1 MKKDMTASR
10 DSVELVYHL
19 IYSGFLRAFD
29 LKMERTVPRFN
40 VLKRQIMN
48 KKTALQLL
56 REAVEQKAGR
66 KMATPK
72 DFNFLSEHIF
82 EEIHTRISPS
92 TLKRIWGYLQNDNTP
107 RSTSLNILANYV
119 GYDNWDRFLAS
130 AEKEYG
136 ILPEEQ
142 PSDRQPDTPI
152 KEQDFKERKSKLK
165 SIFLSAA
172 ALLIAA
178 VLFTAM
184 WHFFKSTDTSQQQTL
199 HKGQHSYATMDD
211 CLKLFGIITDK
222 KKHYQPIP
230 HLNNIYVWCP
240 TYQQPVWQ
248 NDGDSIQLL
257 PTITERWTPDPELG
271 IPQVQVNLYRSR
283 AYVKALANRE
293 LRLTFMR
300 GVIDSTFT
308 FLGVYRLSPRSN
320 EDSIVWERIAD
331 ECDLNNLGLLEQF
344 TPAPIPVNLE
354 IEDDSLFRSN
364 H

>member
-1 MKKDMTASR
+1 
-10 DSVELVYHL
+10 
-19 IYSGFLRAFD
+19 
-29 LKMERTVPRFN
+29 
-40 VLKRQIMN
+40 
-48 KKTALQLL
+48 
-56 REAVEQKAGR
+56 
-66 KMATPK
+66 MATPK
-72 DFNFLSEHIF
+72 DFDFLSERIF
-82 EEIHTRISPS
+82 EEVHEKVSST

-119 GYDNWDRFLAS
+119 GYADWDNFLAS

-136 ILPEEQ
+136 TLPEKHAQETIDEQ
-142 PSDRQPDTPI
+142 PKIPI
-152 KEQDFKERKSKLK
+152 EEPELKEPKSRLK
-165 SIFLSAA
+165 NFFLSTA
-172 ALLIAA
+172 ALLLAA
-178 VLFTAM
+178 VLITAM
-184 WHFFKSTDTSQQQTL
+184 WLFFKSTGTSQQQTL

-211 CLKLFGIITDK
+211 CLKLFGITTDK

-230 HLNNIYVWCP
+230 PLNNIYVWCP
-240 TYQQPVWQ
+240 TYHHPVWQ
-248 NDGDSIQLL
+248 NDGDSTLLL
-257 PTITERWTPDPELG
+257 PTITERWTPAPEQN
-271 IPQVQVNLYRSR
+271 IPQVQINLYRSR

-300 GVIDSTFT
+300 GIIDSTFT

-344 TPAPIPVNLE
+344 APAPIPPNLE

>member
-1 MKKDMTASR
+1 MM
-10 DSVELVYHL
+10 
-19 IYSGFLRAFD
+19 
-29 LKMERTVPRFN
+29 
-40 VLKRQIMN
+40 
-48 KKTALQLL
+48 
-56 REAVEQKAGR
+56 
-66 KMATPK
+66 TPK
-72 DFNFLSEHIF
+72 DFDFLSESIF

-119 GYDNWDRFLAS
+119 GYDDWDSFMAS

-136 ILPEEQ
+136 ILPEEPE
-142 PSDRQPDTPI
+142 PSDGQLDSSI
-152 KEQDFKERKSKLK
+152 NEQDFKKRKSKLK
-165 SIFLSAA
+165 SIFLASA
-172 ALLIAA
+172 ALLLAA

-184 WHFFKSTDTSQQQTL
+184 WLFFKSTDTSQQQTL
-199 HKGQHSYATMDD
+199 HKGLNSYATMDD
-211 CLKLFGIITDK
+211 CLKLFGITASS
-222 KKHYQPIP
+222 KKHYQAVPN
-230 HLNNIYVWCP
+230 LNNIYVWCP
-240 TYQQPVWQ
+240 TYHHPVWQ

-257 PTITERWTPDPELG
+257 PTITERWTPAPEQN
-271 IPQVQVNLYRSR
+271 IPQVQINLYRSR

-308 FLGVYRLSPRSN
+308 FLGVYRLSPRSS

-364 H
+364 Y

>member
-1 MKKDMTASR
+1 MM
-10 DSVELVYHL
+10 
-19 IYSGFLRAFD
+19 
-29 LKMERTVPRFN
+29 
-40 VLKRQIMN
+40 
-48 KKTALQLL
+48 
-56 REAVEQKAGR
+56 
-66 KMATPK
+66 TPK
-72 DFNFLSEHIF
+72 DFDFLSESIF

-119 GYDNWDRFLAS
+119 GYDDWDSFMAS

-136 ILPEEQ
+136 ILHEEPE
-142 PSDRQPDTPI
+142 PSDGQLDSSI
-152 KEQDFKERKSKLK
+152 NEQDFKKRKSKLK
-165 SIFLSAA
+165 SIFLASA
-172 ALLIAA
+172 ALLLAA

-184 WHFFKSTDTSQQQTL
+184 WLFFKSTDTSQQQTL
-199 HKGQHSYATMDD
+199 HKGLNSYATMDD
-211 CLKLFGIITDK
+211 CLKLFGITASS
-222 KKHYQPIP
+222 KKHYQAVPN
-230 HLNNIYVWCP
+230 LNNIYVWCP
-240 TYQQPVWQ
+240 TYHHPVWQ

-257 PTITERWTPDPELG
+257 PTITERWTPNPELD

-354 IEDDSLFRSN
+354 IEDDSLFRTN

>member
-1 MKKDMTASR
+1 MM
-10 DSVELVYHL
+10 
-19 IYSGFLRAFD
+19 
-29 LKMERTVPRFN
+29 
-40 VLKRQIMN
+40 
-48 KKTALQLL
+48 
-56 REAVEQKAGR
+56 
-66 KMATPK
+66 TPK
-72 DFNFLSEHIF
+72 DFDFLSESIF

-107 RSTSLNILANYV
+107 RSSSLNILANYV
-119 GYDNWDRFLAS
+119 GYDDWDSFLAS

-136 ILPEEQ
+136 ILPEEPE
-142 PSDRQPDTPI
+142 PSDGQSDTPI
-152 KEQDFKERKSKLK
+152 NERDFKKRKSKLK
-165 SIFLSAA
+165 SIFLASV
-172 ALLIAA
+172 ALLLAA

-184 WHFFKSTDTSQQQTL
+184 WHFFKPTDTSQQQTL
-199 HKGQHSYATMDD
+199 HKGLNSYATMDD
-211 CLKLFGIITDK
+211 CLKLFGITAEQ
-222 KKHYQPIP
+222 KKHYQAVPN
-230 HLNNIYVWCP
+230 LNNIYVWCP
-240 TYQQPVWQ
+240 TYHHPVWQ

-344 TPAPIPVNLE
+344 APAPIPVNLE
-354 IEDDSLFRSN
+354 IEDDSLFRTN

>member
-1 MKKDMTASR
+1 
-10 DSVELVYHL
+10 
-19 IYSGFLRAFD
+19 
-29 LKMERTVPRFN
+29 
-40 VLKRQIMN
+40 MN

-56 REAVEQKAGR
+56 REEVEKKAGR
-66 KMATPK
+66 KMMTPK
-72 DFNFLSEHIF
+72 DFDFLSESIF

-119 GYDNWDRFLAS
+119 GYDDWDSFMAS

-136 ILPEEQ
+136 ILHEEPE
-142 PSDRQPDTPI
+142 PSDGQLDSSI
-152 KEQDFKERKSKLK
+152 NEQDFKKRKSKLK
-165 SIFLSAA
+165 SIFLASA
-172 ALLIAA
+172 ALLLAA

-184 WHFFKSTDTSQQQTL
+184 WLFFKSTDTSQQQTL
-199 HKGQHSYATMDD
+199 HKGLNSYATMDD
-211 CLKLFGIITDK
+211 CLKLFGITASS
-222 KKHYQPIP
+222 KKHYQAVPN
-230 HLNNIYVWCP
+230 LNNIYVWCP
-240 TYQQPVWQ
+240 TYHHPVWQ

-257 PTITERWTPDPELG
+257 PTITERWTPNPELD

-354 IEDDSLFRSN
+354 IEDDSLFRTN

>member
-1 MKKDMTASR
+1 
-10 DSVELVYHL
+10 
-19 IYSGFLRAFD
+19 
-29 LKMERTVPRFN
+29 
-40 VLKRQIMN
+40 MN
-48 KKTALQLL
+48 KKTAIQLL
-56 REAVEQKAGR
+56 REEVEKKAGR
-66 KMATPK
+66 KMMTPK
-72 DFNFLSEHIF
+72 DFDFLSESIF

-119 GYDNWDRFLAS
+119 GYEDWDSFMAS

-136 ILPEEQ
+136 ILHEEPE
-142 PSDRQPDTPI
+142 PSDGQPDTPI
-152 KEQDFKERKSKLK
+152 NEQDFKKRKSKLK
-165 SIFLSAA
+165 SFFLSAT
-172 ALLIAA
+172 ALLLVA

-184 WHFFKSTDTSQQQTL
+184 WYFFKSTDTSQQQKL
-199 HKGQHSYATMDD
+199 HKGLNSYATMDD
-211 CLKLFGIITDK
+211 CLKLFGITAEQ
-222 KKHYQPIP
+222 KKHYQAVPN
-230 HLNNIYVWCP
+230 LNNIYVWCP
-240 TYQQPVWQ
+240 TYHHPVWQ

-344 TPAPIPVNLE
+344 APAPIPVNLE
-354 IEDDSLFRSN
+354 IEDDSLFRTN

>member
-1 MKKDMTASR
+1 MM
-10 DSVELVYHL
+10 
-19 IYSGFLRAFD
+19 
-29 LKMERTVPRFN
+29 
-40 VLKRQIMN
+40 
-48 KKTALQLL
+48 
-56 REAVEQKAGR
+56 
-66 KMATPK
+66 TPK
-72 DFNFLSEHIF
+72 DFDFLSESIF

-119 GYDNWDRFLAS
+119 GYDDWDSFMAS

-136 ILPEEQ
+136 ILPEEPE
-142 PSDRQPDTPI
+142 PSDGQSDTPI
-152 KEQDFKERKSKLK
+152 NEQDFKKRKSKLK
-165 SIFLSAA
+165 SIFLASA
-172 ALLIAA
+172 ALLLAA

-184 WHFFKSTDTSQQQTL
+184 WLFFKSTDTSQQQTL
-199 HKGQHSYATMDD
+199 HKGLNSYATMDD
-211 CLKLFGIITDK
+211 CLKLFGITTDK

-240 TYQQPVWQ
+240 TYHHPVWQ

-271 IPQVQVNLYRSR
+271 IPQVQINLYRSR

-300 GVIDSTFT
+300 DVIDSPFT

-364 H
+364 Y

>member
-1 MKKDMTASR
+1 
-10 DSVELVYHL
+10 
-19 IYSGFLRAFD
+19 
-29 LKMERTVPRFN
+29 
-40 VLKRQIMN
+40 MN
-48 KKTALQLL
+48 KKTAIQLL
-56 REAVEQKAGR
+56 REKVEQKAGR
-66 KMATPK
+66 KMMTPK
-72 DFNFLSEHIF
+72 DFDFLSESIF

-119 GYDNWDRFLAS
+119 GYDDWDSFMAS

-136 ILPEEQ
+136 ILPEEPE
-142 PSDRQPDTPI
+142 PSDGQLDSSI
-152 KEQDFKERKSKLK
+152 NEQDFKKRKSKLK
-165 SIFLSAA
+165 SIFLASA
-172 ALLIAA
+172 ALLLAA

-184 WHFFKSTDTSQQQTL
+184 WYFFKSTDTSQQQKL
-199 HKGQHSYATMDD
+199 HKGLNSYATMDD
-211 CLKLFGIITDK
+211 CLKLFGITAEQ
-222 KKHYQPIP
+222 KKHYQAVPN
-230 HLNNIYVWCP
+230 LNNIYVWCP
-240 TYQQPVWQ
+240 TYHHPVWQ

-344 TPAPIPVNLE
+344 APAPIPVNLE
-354 IEDDSLFRSN
+354 IEDDSLFRTN

>member
-1 MKKDMTASR
+1 
-10 DSVELVYHL
+10 
-19 IYSGFLRAFD
+19 
-29 LKMERTVPRFN
+29 
-40 VLKRQIMN
+40 MN

-56 REAVEQKAGR
+56 REEVEKKAGR
-66 KMATPK
+66 KMMTPK
-72 DFNFLSEHIF
+72 DFDFLSESIF

-107 RSTSLNILANYV
+107 RSSSLNILANYV
-119 GYDNWDRFLAS
+119 GYDDWDSFLAS

-136 ILPEEQ
+136 ILPEEPE
-142 PSDRQPDTPI
+142 PSDGQSDTPI
-152 KEQDFKERKSKLK
+152 NERDFKKRKSKLK
-165 SIFLSAA
+165 SIFLASA
-172 ALLIAA
+172 ALLLAA

-184 WHFFKSTDTSQQQTL
+184 WLFFKSTDTSQQQTL
-199 HKGQHSYATMDD
+199 HKGLNSYATMDD
-211 CLKLFGIITDK
+211 CLKLFGITAEQ
-222 KKHYQPIP
+222 KKHYQAVPN
-230 HLNNIYVWCP
+230 LNNIYVWCP
-240 TYQQPVWQ
+240 TYHHPVWQ

-257 PTITERWTPDPELG
+257 PTITERWTPAPEQD

-308 FLGVYRLSPRSN
+308 FLGVYRLSPRSS

-344 TPAPIPVNLE
+344 APAPIPVNLE

-364 H
+364 Y

>member
-1 MKKDMTASR
+1 
-10 DSVELVYHL
+10 
-19 IYSGFLRAFD
+19 
-29 LKMERTVPRFN
+29 
-40 VLKRQIMN
+40 MN
-48 KKTALQLL
+48 KKTAIQLL
-56 REAVEQKAGR
+56 REKVEQKAGR
-66 KMATPK
+66 KMMTPK
-72 DFNFLSEHIF
+72 DFDFLSESIF

-119 GYDNWDRFLAS
+119 GYDDWDSFMAS
-130 AEKEYG
+130 AEKEHV
-136 ILPEEQ
+136 ILPEEPE
-142 PSDRQPDTPI
+142 PSDGQSDTPI
-152 KEQDFKERKSKLK
+152 NVQDFKKRKSKLK
-165 SIFLSAA
+165 SIILASA
-172 ALLIAA
+172 ALLLAA

-184 WHFFKSTDTSQQQTL
+184 WLFFKSTDTSQQQTL
-199 HKGQHSYATMDD
+199 HKGLNSYATMDD
-211 CLKLFGIITDK
+211 CLKLFGITTDK
-222 KKHYQPIP
+222 KKHYQAVPN
-230 HLNNIYVWCP
+230 LNNIYVWCP
-240 TYQQPVWQ
+240 TYHHPVWQ

-257 PTITERWTPDPELG
+257 PTITERWTPAPEQN
-271 IPQVQVNLYRSR
+271 IPQVQINLYRSR

-364 H
+364 Y

>member
-1 MKKDMTASR
+1 
-10 DSVELVYHL
+10 
-19 IYSGFLRAFD
+19 
-29 LKMERTVPRFN
+29 
-40 VLKRQIMN
+40 MN

-56 REAVEQKAGR
+56 REEVEKKAGR
-66 KMATPK
+66 KMMTPK
-72 DFNFLSEHIF
+72 DFDFLSESIF

-119 GYDNWDRFLAS
+119 GYDDWDSFMAS

-136 ILPEEQ
+136 IIPEEPE
-142 PSDRQPDTPI
+142 PSDGQSDTPI
-152 KEQDFKERKSKLK
+152 NEQDLKERKSKLK
-165 SIFLSAA
+165 SIFLASAT
-172 ALLIAA
+172 LFLAA

-184 WHFFKSTDTSQQQTL
+184 WLFFKSTDTSQQQTL
-199 HKGQHSYATMDD
+199 HKGLNSYATMDD
-211 CLKLFGIITDK
+211 CLKLFGITTDK

-240 TYQQPVWQ
+240 TYHHPVWQ

-257 PTITERWTPDPELG
+257 PTITEQWTPDPEQN

-293 LRLTFMR
+293 VRLTFMR

-320 EDSIVWERIAD
+320 EDSIVWERIAE

-344 TPAPIPVNLE
+344 APAPIPVNLE

-364 H
+364 Y

>member
-1 MKKDMTASR
+1 MM
-10 DSVELVYHL
+10 
-19 IYSGFLRAFD
+19 
-29 LKMERTVPRFN
+29 
-40 VLKRQIMN
+40 
-48 KKTALQLL
+48 
-56 REAVEQKAGR
+56 
-66 KMATPK
+66 TPK
-72 DFNFLSEHIF
+72 DFDFLSESIF

-119 GYDNWDRFLAS
+119 GYDDWDSFMAS

-136 ILPEEQ
+136 ILPEEPE
-142 PSDRQPDTPI
+142 PSDGQSDTPI
-152 KEQDFKERKSKLK
+152 NEQDFKKRKSKLK
-165 SIFLSAA
+165 SIFLASA
-172 ALLIAA
+172 ALLLAA

-184 WHFFKSTDTSQQQTL
+184 WLFFKSTDTSQQQTL
-199 HKGQHSYATMDD
+199 HKGLNSYATMDD
-211 CLKLFGIITDK
+211 CLKLFGITAEQ
-222 KKHYQPIP
+222 KKHYQAVPN
-230 HLNNIYVWCP
+230 LNNIYVWCP
-240 TYQQPVWQ
+240 TYHHPVWQ

-271 IPQVQVNLYRSR
+271 IPQVQINLYRSR

-364 H
+364 Y

>member
-1 MKKDMTASR
+1 
-10 DSVELVYHL
+10 
-19 IYSGFLRAFD
+19 
-29 LKMERTVPRFN
+29 
-40 VLKRQIMN
+40 MN
-48 KKTALQLL
+48 KKTAIQLL
-56 REAVEQKAGR
+56 REKVEQKAGR
-66 KMATPK
+66 KMMTPK
-72 DFNFLSEHIF
+72 DFDFLSESIF

-119 GYDNWDRFLAS
+119 GYDDWDSFMAS

-136 ILPEEQ
+136 ILPEEPE
-142 PSDRQPDTPI
+142 PSDGQSDTPI
-152 KEQDFKERKSKLK
+152 NEQDFKKRKSKLK
-165 SIFLSAA
+165 SIFLASA
-172 ALLIAA
+172 ALLLAA

-184 WHFFKSTDTSQQQTL
+184 WLFFKSTDTSQQQTL
-199 HKGQHSYATMDD
+199 HKGLNSYATMDD
-211 CLKLFGIITDK
+211 CLKLFGITAEQ
-222 KKHYQPIP
+222 KKHYQAVPN
-230 HLNNIYVWCP
+230 LNNIYVWCP
-240 TYQQPVWQ
+240 TYHHPVWQ

-271 IPQVQVNLYRSR
+271 IPQVQINLYRSR

-364 H
+364 Y

>member
-1 MKKDMTASR
+1 
-10 DSVELVYHL
+10 
-19 IYSGFLRAFD
+19 
-29 LKMERTVPRFN
+29 
-40 VLKRQIMN
+40 MN
-48 KKTALQLL
+48 KKTAIQLL
-56 REAVEQKAGR
+56 REKVEQKAGR
-66 KMATPK
+66 KMMTPK
-72 DFNFLSEHIF
+72 DFDFLSESIF

-119 GYDNWDRFLAS
+119 GYDDWDNFLAS

-136 ILPEEQ
+136 IIPEEPE
-142 PSDRQPDTPI
+142 PSDGQSDTPI
-152 KEQDFKERKSKLK
+152 NEQDFKERKSKLK
-165 SIFLSAA
+165 SIFLASA
-172 ALLIAA
+172 ALLLAA

-184 WHFFKSTDTSQQQTL
+184 WLFFKSTDTSQQQTL
-199 HKGQHSYATMDD
+199 HKGLNSYATMDD
-211 CLKLFGIITDK
+211 CLKLFGITTDK

-240 TYQQPVWQ
+240 TYHHPVWQ

-257 PTITERWTPDPELG
+257 PTITERWTPAPEQN
-271 IPQVQVNLYRSR
+271 IPQVQINLYRSR

-308 FLGVYRLSPRSN
+308 FLGVYRLSPRSS

-354 IEDDSLFRSN
+354 IEDDSLFRTN

>member
-1 MKKDMTASR
+1 M
-10 DSVELVYHL
+10 
-19 IYSGFLRAFD
+19 
-29 LKMERTVPRFN
+29 
-40 VLKRQIMN
+40 
-48 KKTALQLL
+48 
-56 REAVEQKAGR
+56 
-66 KMATPK
+66 
-72 DFNFLSEHIF
+72 
-82 EEIHTRISPS
+82 
-92 TLKRIWGYLQNDNTP
+92 
-107 RSTSLNILANYV
+107 
-119 GYDNWDRFLAS
+119 AS

-136 ILPEEQ
+136 ILPEEPE
-142 PSDRQPDTPI
+142 PSDGQSDTPI
-152 KEQDFKERKSKLK
+152 NEQNFKRRKSKFK
-165 SIFLSAA
+165 SIFLASV

-199 HKGQHSYATMDD
+199 HKGLNSYATMDD
-211 CLKLFGIITDK
+211 CLKLFGITAEQ
-222 KKHYQPIP
+222 KKHYQAVPN
-230 HLNNIYVWCP
+230 LNNIYVWCP
-240 TYQQPVWQ
+240 TYHHPVWK

-257 PTITERWTPDPELG
+257 PTITEQWTPDPEQN

-283 AYVKALANRE
+283 AYVKALASRE

-354 IEDDSLFRSN
+354 IEDDSLFRTN

>member
-1 MKKDMTASR
+1 
-10 DSVELVYHL
+10 
-19 IYSGFLRAFD
+19 
-29 LKMERTVPRFN
+29 
-40 VLKRQIMN
+40 MN
-48 KKTALQLL
+48 KKTAIQLL
-56 REAVEQKAGR
+56 REKVEQKAGR
-66 KMATPK
+66 KMMTPK
-72 DFNFLSEHIF
+72 DFDFLSESIF

-119 GYDNWDRFLAS
+119 GYEDWDSFMAS

-136 ILPEEQ
+136 ILPEEPE
-142 PSDRQPDTPI
+142 PSDGQSDTPI
-152 KEQDFKERKSKLK
+152 NEQNFKRRKSKFK
-165 SIFLSAA
+165 SIFLASV

-199 HKGQHSYATMDD
+199 HKGLNSYATMDD
-211 CLKLFGIITDK
+211 CLKLFGITAEQ
-222 KKHYQPIP
+222 KKHYQAVPN
-230 HLNNIYVWCP
+230 LNNIYVWCP
-240 TYQQPVWQ
+240 TYHHPVWK
-248 NDGDSIQLL
+248 NGGDSIQLL
-257 PTITERWTPDPELG
+257 PTITEQWTPDPEQN

-283 AYVKALANRE
+283 AYVKALASRE

-344 TPAPIPVNLE
+344 APAPIPANLE
-354 IEDDSLFRSN
+354 IEDDSLFRTN

>member
-1 MKKDMTASR
+1 
-10 DSVELVYHL
+10 
-19 IYSGFLRAFD
+19 
-29 LKMERTVPRFN
+29 
-40 VLKRQIMN
+40 MN

-56 REAVEQKAGR
+56 REEVEKKAGR
-66 KMATPK
+66 KMMTPK
-72 DFNFLSEHIF
+72 DFDFLSESIF

-119 GYDNWDRFLAS
+119 GYDDWDSFMAS

-136 ILPEEQ
+136 IIPEEPE
-142 PSDRQPDTPI
+142 PSDGQSDTPI
-152 KEQDFKERKSKLK
+152 NEQDLKERKSKLK
-165 SIFLSAA
+165 SIFLASAT
-172 ALLIAA
+172 LFLAA

-184 WHFFKSTDTSQQQTL
+184 WLFFKSTDTSQQQTL
-199 HKGQHSYATMDD
+199 HKGLNSYATMDD
-211 CLKLFGIITDK
+211 CLKLFGITTDK

-240 TYQQPVWQ
+240 TYHHPVWQ

-257 PTITERWTPDPELG
+257 PTITEQWTPDPEQN

-320 EDSIVWERIAD
+320 EDSIVWERIAE

-344 TPAPIPVNLE
+344 APAPIPVNLE

-364 H
+364 Y

>member
-1 MKKDMTASR
+1 MM
-10 DSVELVYHL
+10 
-19 IYSGFLRAFD
+19 
-29 LKMERTVPRFN
+29 
-40 VLKRQIMN
+40 
-48 KKTALQLL
+48 
-56 REAVEQKAGR
+56 
-66 KMATPK
+66 TPK
-72 DFNFLSEHIF
+72 DFDFLSESIF

-119 GYDNWDRFLAS
+119 GYDDWDSFMAS

-136 ILPEEQ
+136 ILPEEPE
-142 PSDRQPDTPI
+142 PSDGQLDSSI
-152 KEQDFKERKSKLK
+152 NEQDFKKRKSKLK
-165 SIFLSAA
+165 SIFLASA
-172 ALLIAA
+172 ALLLAA

-184 WHFFKSTDTSQQQTL
+184 WLFFKSTDTSQQQTL
-199 HKGQHSYATMDD
+199 HKGLNSYATMDD
-211 CLKLFGIITDK
+211 CLKLFGITASS
-222 KKHYQPIP
+222 KKHYQAVPN
-230 HLNNIYVWCP
+230 LNNIYVWCP
-240 TYQQPVWQ
+240 TYHHPVWQ

-257 PTITERWTPDPELG
+257 PTITERWTPAPEQN
-271 IPQVQVNLYRSR
+271 IPQVQINLYRSR

-308 FLGVYRLSPRSN
+308 FLGVYRLSPRSS

-344 TPAPIPVNLE
+344 APAPIPVNLE

-364 H
+364 Y

>member
-1 MKKDMTASR
+1 
-10 DSVELVYHL
+10 
-19 IYSGFLRAFD
+19 
-29 LKMERTVPRFN
+29 
-40 VLKRQIMN
+40 MN
-48 KKTALQLL
+48 KKTAIQLL
-56 REAVEQKAGR
+56 REEVEQKAGR
-66 KMATPK
+66 KMMTPK
-72 DFNFLSEHIF
+72 DFDFLSESIF

-119 GYDNWDRFLAS
+119 GYDDWDSFMAS

-136 ILPEEQ
+136 IIPEEPE
-142 PSDRQPDTPI
+142 PSDGQSDTPI
-152 KEQDFKERKSKLK
+152 NVQDFKKRKSKLK
-165 SIFLSAA
+165 SIFLASAT
-172 ALLIAA
+172 LFLAA

-184 WHFFKSTDTSQQQTL
+184 WLFFKSTDTSQQQTL
-199 HKGQHSYATMDD
+199 HKGLNSYATMDD
-211 CLKLFGIITDK
+211 CLKLFGITTDK

-240 TYQQPVWQ
+240 TYHHPVWQ

-257 PTITERWTPDPELG
+257 PTITEQWTPDPEQN

-344 TPAPIPVNLE
+344 TPAPIPANLE

-364 H
+364 Y